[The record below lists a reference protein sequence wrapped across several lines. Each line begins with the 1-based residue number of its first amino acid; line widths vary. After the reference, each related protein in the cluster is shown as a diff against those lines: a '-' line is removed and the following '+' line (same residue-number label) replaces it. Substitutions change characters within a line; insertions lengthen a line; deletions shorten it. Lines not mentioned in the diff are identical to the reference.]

1 MQKNKPNI
9 TLSSYDDI
17 FSTDHDGSSN
27 EQIVRQIP
35 LSDLHPFRDHPF
47 GVRDDE
53 EMDKMV
59 ESINSYGV
67 LTPAIARPRKEGGY
81 EIIAGH
87 RRCHASE
94 KAGLE
99 TIPVI
104 VRNLDDDAATIL
116 MVDSNLQREDILPSE
131 KAKAFKMKM
140 DAMKHQ
146 GSREDLKK
154 ANKDDL
160 SQSDNGDLTCGQ
172 VDHKV
177 INSKSRDVIAE
188 EAGESGKQ
196 VQRFIRLTN
205 LTPDLMQ
212 MVDDHKLA
220 FNPAVEIS
228 YLKPEDQKLL
238 IGAMEYAQAT
248 PSLSQAQRLKKFSQ
262 QGMLKYE
269 VMCAVMTEEKKPAVS
284 RITIEGDVLKKYFP
298 KSYSPKEMENTII
311 KLLEQWQN
319 KREHGEQ
326 SI

>member
-1 MQKNKPNI
+1 MQKNRPNI
-9 TLSSYDDI
+9 KLSSYDDI
-17 FSTDHDGSSN
+17 FSTDHDRSNN

-35 LSDLHPFRDHPF
+35 LSELHPFKDHPF

-140 DAMKHQ
+140 EAMKHQ
-146 GSREDLKK
+146 GSREDLKH
-154 ANKDDL
+154 ASNDDL
-160 SQSDNGDLTCGQ
+160 NQGENGDSSSRQLGTRSRT
-172 VDHKV
+172 DEA
-177 INSKSRDVIAE
+177 IAANSQDSARN
-188 EAGESGKQ
+188 

-228 YLKPEDQKLL
+228 YLKPDDQKLL

>member
-17 FSTDHDGSSN
+17 FSTDHENSSS
-27 EQIVRQIP
+27 EQMVRQIP
-35 LSDLHPFRDHPF
+35 LSELHPFKDHPF

-67 LTPAIARPRKEGGY
+67 LTPAIVRPRKEGGY

-99 TIPVI
+99 TMPVI

-140 DAMKHQ
+140 EAMKHQ
-146 GSREDLKK
+146 GSREDLKQG
-154 ANKDDL
+154 NKDESKQDE
-160 SQSDNGDLTCGQ
+160 NGDSASCQ
-172 VDHKV
+172 VGTRLRTDET
-177 INSKSRDVIAE
+177 IAE
-188 EAGESGKQ
+188 GTQDSARN

-238 IGAMEYAQAT
+238 IGAMDYAQAT

>member
-1 MQKNKPNI
+1 MQRNKPNI

-35 LSDLHPFRDHPF
+35 LSELHPFRDHPF

-146 GSREDLKK
+146 GSREDLKHVS
-154 ANKDDL
+154 NDDL
-160 SQSDNGDLTCGQ
+160 NQSEN
-172 VDHKV
+172 
-177 INSKSRDVIAE
+177 
-188 EAGESGKQ
+188 GESSSRQLGTRSRTDETIAANSQ
-196 VQRFIRLTN
+196 DSARNVQRFIRLTN

-311 KLLEQWQN
+311 KLLEQWQS

>member
-35 LSDLHPFRDHPF
+35 LSELHPFRDHPF

-146 GSREDLKK
+146 GSREDLKHVS
-154 ANKDDL
+154 NDDL
-160 SQSDNGDLTCGQ
+160 NQSENGDSSSRQLGTRSRT
-172 VDHKV
+172 DET
-177 INSKSRDVIAE
+177 IAANSQDSARN
-188 EAGESGKQ
+188 

>member
-1 MQKNKPNI
+1 MQKNRPNI
-9 TLSSYDDI
+9 KLSSYDDI
-17 FSTDHDGSSN
+17 FSTDHENSSN

-35 LSDLHPFRDHPF
+35 LSELHPFKDHPF

-140 DAMKHQ
+140 EAIKHQ
-146 GSREDLKK
+146 GSREDLKQ
-154 ANKDDL
+154 ANMEDL
-160 SQSDNGDLTCGQ
+160 SQSDNGDLTSCQ
-172 VDHKV
+172 VGTKLRTDEAIAV
-177 INSKSRDVIAE
+177 NSQDSARN
-188 EAGESGKQ
+188 

-228 YLKPEDQKLL
+228 YLKPDDQKLL